1 VVLAEKISGELHY
14 VAANGTR
21 MEFFLIVQI
30 LTLKTRFWERK
41 VGWNFGGG
49 RAT

>member
-1 VVLAEKISGELHY
+1 VVLAEKISGELHC

-30 LTLKTRFWERK
+30 LTLK
-41 VGWNFGGG
+41 
-49 RAT
+49 RALLGAQSWVEIWGQAR